1 VSDEHAAQQPS
12 RPRRQSLAD
21 RVLGAA
27 AESAPKPPRQPRE
40 PGEPTPRSVQ
50 WAAVVVA
57 VEAAVLV
64 VAAGYVAVRTAT
76 GDAQS
81 DRSAWG
87 LVLFALLGAVLLGA
101 CARGLWRLSSW
112 SRGPVVAAQLILGA
126 LGLTAAFSYEHPEV
140 GIPMLVPVAVS
151 LYLLATP
158 EARLAFFR
166 SSR

>member
-1 VSDEHAAQQPS
+1 M
-12 RPRRQSLAD
+12 AD

-27 AESAPKPPRQPRE
+27 AEQPPRQPKE
-40 PGEPTPRSVQ
+40 QAEATPRTVR

-57 VEAAVLV
+57 VEAVALVL
-64 VAAGYVAVRTAT
+64 AAGYVTLRTLT

-81 DRSAWG
+81 DKSAWG
-87 LVLFALLGAVLLGA
+87 LVLFALLGAVLLAA
-101 CARGLWRLSSW
+101 CARGLWRLASW
-112 SRGPVVAAQLILGA
+112 SRGPVVAVQLILGA
-126 LGLTAAFSYEHPEV
+126 LGLTAAFSYQHPEV

>member
-1 VSDEHAAQQPS
+1 VSDEHAGQ
-12 RPRRQSLAD
+12 RPTRPQRRSLAD

-27 AESAPKPPRQPRE
+27 AEKPTPKPARE
-40 PGEPTPRSVQ
+40 PAEAAPRSVR

-57 VEAAVLV
+57 VEAVVLV

-76 GDAQS
+76 GDALS

-87 LVLFALLGAVLLGA
+87 LVLFALLGAVLLAA
-101 CARGLWRLSSW
+101 CARGLWRLASW
-112 SRGPVVAAQLILGA
+112 SRGPVVAVQLILGA

-158 EARLAFFR
+158 EARLAFLR
-166 SSR
+166 PSR

>member
-27 AESAPKPPRQPRE
+27 AESAPKAPKE

-57 VEAAVLV
+57 VEAVVLV

-87 LVLFALLGAVLLGA
+87 LVLFALLGAALLGA
-101 CARGLWRLSSW
+101 CARGLWRLASW
-112 SRGPVVAAQLILGA
+112 SRGPVVAVQLILGA

-158 EARLAFFR
+158 EARLAFLR

>member
-1 VSDEHAAQQPS
+1 M
-12 RPRRQSLAD
+12 
-21 RVLGAA
+21 LGAA

-57 VEAAVLV
+57 VETVVLV

-81 DRSAWG
+81 DKSAWG

-101 CARGLWRLSSW
+101 CARGLWRLASW
-112 SRGPVVAAQLILGA
+112 SRGPVVAVQLILGA

-158 EARLAFFR
+158 EARLAFLR